1 MEDTP
6 LSMYSYWRRR
16 DWGIF
21 GTKLLPVKSRGRSGG
36 LENQASPWI
45 STKQTD
51 FREVANC
58 KFQNY
63 SHGRTWLNLWR
74 TTNKE
79 ISNVGL
85 VMAAPIRSVMRD
97 CKLEIFLLIFRSI
110 GSPLIYF
117 LSLPELSAWMIP
129 TWTRIQLDSYEE
141 TSVSFSP
148 QQKHRIADH
157 NKKKGVWVTM

>member
-36 LENQASPWI
+36 RENQASTWI

-58 KFQNY
+58 KFPNC
-63 SHGRTWLNLWR
+63 SHGRTRLNLWR

-97 CKLEIFLLIFRSI
+97 CKLENFPVDLSEHWESFNL
-110 GSPLIYF
+110 
-117 LSLPELSAWMIP
+117 LSLVCLNCLRGWFPPGLGFN
-129 TWTRIQLDSYEE
+129 WTLTRRRRSL
-141 TSVSFSP
+141 FP
-148 QQKHRIADH
+148 H
-157 NKKKGVWVTM
+157 NKNTE